1 MVCLTYK
8 ICRYCFAYIVFTRIP
23 CTIPSLPESE
33 LITLFWASITML
45 TMLIFLCLYG
55 TPIRPTIYSANSCKI
70 RLTCSAALG
79 SSTIIPIRAIL
90 FSSSNPSP
98 PYTQFNARMLRSNYF
113 PFAGVFSQS
122 SSGTF
127 FSDTCRAARMLRSNY
142 FPFAGV
148 RIKKNPAPK
157 AREKQANVHPNNPIA
172 ALSIHFFS
180 PPYHL
185 GRTLVP

>member
-98 PYTQFNARMLRSNYF
+98 PYTQFNARMLRS
-113 PFAGVFSQS
+113 S
-122 SSGTF
+122 
-127 FSDTCRAARMLRSNY
+127 Y

-148 RIKKNPAPK
+148 RIKRNPAPK